1 MILFTYLS
9 VGRGDRIRFCL
20 ELNYRAMSALSP
32 SAERICQA
40 AILHF
45 AEYHYDA
52 ASLNEIAIAAGIRKA
67 SLYAHFKSKDELYLA
82 AYNRALAVEL
92 EHVQH
97 CFDTETST
105 QLGFQYCRSLASRYA
120 QAPTLRFMLLAAYIQ
135 PPNLKAALDD
145 GYEDYLQL
153 LNDRFSQA
161 LLTAQPVLNPHLTTV
176 QQFSTAYLGIV
187 DSLHVKLIYTEGKDF
202 HARLAALH
210 MLLTTSLQHTLH
222 TL

>member
-1 MILFTYLS
+1 
-9 VGRGDRIRFCL
+9 
-20 ELNYRAMSALSP
+20 MSAALSP

-45 AEYHYDA
+45 SEHHYDG
-52 ASLNEIAIAAGIRKA
+52 ASLNEIAAAAGIRKA

-82 AYNRALAVEL
+82 AFNRALTIEL

-97 CFDTETST
+97 CFTHATTPS
-105 QLGFQYCRSLASRYA
+105 LGMQYCQSLQERYIK
-120 QAPTLRFMLLAAYIQ
+120 APTLRFILLAAYLQ
-135 PPNLKAALDD
+135 PASLKAALDE

-153 LNDRFSQA
+153 LKDRFSES
-161 LLTAQPVLNPHLTTV
+161 LLTAHPTLATHTGTIT
-176 QQFSTAYLGIV
+176 QFSTAYLGIV
-187 DSLHVKLIYTEGKDF
+187 DSLHVKLVYTNGLEFQD
-202 HARLAALH
+202 RLSALD

>member
-1 MILFTYLS
+1 MP
-9 VGRGDRIRFCL
+9 
-20 ELNYRAMSALSP
+20 AALSP

-45 AEYHYDA
+45 SEHHYDG
-52 ASLNEIAIAAGIRKA
+52 ASLNEIAAAAGIRKA

-82 AYNRALAVEL
+82 AFNRALAVEL

-97 CFDTETST
+97 CFSHSDTAP
-105 QLGFQYCRSLASRYA
+105 LGMQYCQSLQERYIK
-120 QAPTLRFMLLAAYIQ
+120 APTLRFMLLAAYLQ
-135 PPNLKAALDD
+135 PASLKAALDE

-153 LNDRFSQA
+153 LNDRFRETLLAAHPA
-161 LLTAQPVLNPHLTTV
+161 LATHTRAIT
-176 QQFSTAYLGIV
+176 QFSSAYLGIV
-187 DSLHVKLIYTEGKDF
+187 DSLHVKLVYTNGQEFQG
-202 HARLAALH
+202 RLSALE